1 MKYQNGNIYE
11 GCWKNDYRDGNGKME
26 FSNGEVYDGEV
37 IIIIIIFSG
46 NMIKN
51 MGKEFFTSQMVM
63 FLRES

>member
-1 MKYQNGNIYE
+1 MKYHNGNIYE
-11 GCWKNDYRDGNGKME
+11 GYWKNDYRDGSGKME
-26 FSNGEVYDGEV
+26 SSNGEVYDGEV
-37 IIIIIIFSG
+37 IKIIIIFSG

>member
-1 MKYQNGNIYE
+1 MKYQNGNIYK

-26 FSNGEVYDGEV
+26 SSNGEVYDGEV
-37 IIIIIIFSG
+37 IKIIIIFSG

>member
-1 MKYQNGNIYE
+1 MKYHNGNIYE
-11 GCWKNDYRDGNGKME
+11 GCWKNDYRDGSGKME
-26 FSNGEVYDGEV
+26 SSNGEVYDGKV
-37 IIIIIIFSG
+37 IQIIMIFSG